1 MVKINQIT
9 DLSKKIFSILT
20 YKQRIGLFYLFLL
33 MIIGSLFELIGIG
46 LVIPLLNL
54 IANESNSSNF
64 FILNYFYE
72 KYENA
77 QFEVHLSPQ
86 RLAKEPRGHLRTLH
100 GQFVFLR
107 TLQDTSGDFYDSFFK
122 DFFQELIRSED
133 TSGHFRTP

>member
-1 MVKINQIT
+1 MGKINQIT

-64 FILNYFYE
+64 FILNYF
-72 KYENA
+72 
-77 QFEVHLSPQ
+77 
-86 RLAKEPRGHLRTLH
+86 
-100 GQFVFLR
+100 
-107 TLQDTSGDFYDSFFK
+107 
-122 DFFQELIRSED
+122 
-133 TSGHFRTP
+133 